1 MVKSRDPENI
11 NMILV
16 LSMRELTHSAIASEL
31 GLHRQTVK
39 KIVESEAYQK
49 LVAETEERLLSEQ
62 SERSSERRRKNG
74 VILKAY
80 QMSHPYRDQ
89 VLETARK
96 IADEKYPE
104 PGEHISVEIEDI
116 DNFCKDLN
124 IDF

>member
-11 NMILV
+11 NRILV
-16 LSMRELTHSAIASEL
+16 LSMRGLTHSAIASEL
-31 GLHRQTVK
+31 GIHRQTVK
-39 KIVESEAYQK
+39 KVVESEAYQSR
-49 LVAETEERLLSEQ
+49 VAEMEKLMSEQ
-62 SERSSERRRKNG
+62 VDRSENRRRKNG

-89 VLETARK
+89 VLEIARK

-116 DNFCKDLN
+116 ENFCNDLN